1 MSRWKQRLA
10 RRRHLIA
17 WKLDPLPMSLY
28 GNVDAPMTKAG
39 AEVIADIVSGELGR
53 RVGLLYSDVGGSPQ
67 RVD

>member
-1 MSRWKQRLA
+1 
-10 RRRHLIA
+10 
-17 WKLDPLPMSLY
+17 MSLY